1 MPTDLALLA
10 LAAIVGPI
18 VSYLLGRR
26 SASGTVNV
34 TEASALWLEAREI
47 READHERIRELEET
61 LKRERREQ
69 QAMRHDLRSQL
80 FACELERNH
89 LRRQLD
95 L

>member
-1 MPTDLALLA
+1 MPTVLLS

-26 SASGTVNV
+26 RASGNVNV

-47 READHERIRELEET
+47 REAELEET
-61 LKRERREQ
+61 LTRERREQ